1 MECLSLFIASLTI
14 LANAELL
21 NPLNTMK
28 KILILSLSL
37 ALIGTACER
46 RTRSEDHYDNDNSV
60 RKDVSQREDRKERGD
75 IRLTPVTDSP
85 DFPQATLQM
94 TAPKDAEQSGE
105 IAFRYEV
112 KNYRLGNQ
120 TPDADTKKCANSAQG
135 QHIHFIIDNE
145 PYIALYQPTHEA
157 QLKEGNHLVLSF
169 LSRSYHES
177 LKHKNAYVL
186 KALRVGKGGNEEKID
201 MKAPMLFYSRPKGEY
216 TGEDTKRVLLDFY
229 LVNTDLA
236 KNGNRVRAVIN
247 GKEFMLDRW
256 TAYMVEGLP
265 IGESTIQ
272 LELVDKK
279 GEVIPG
285 PYNSVTRK
293 ITLSDLK

>member
-1 MECLSLFIASLTI
+1 
-14 LANAELL
+14 
-21 NPLNTMK
+21 MK

-37 ALIGTACER
+37 SLIGIACER
-46 RTRSEDHYDNDNSV
+46 RTKNEDHYDDNNV
-60 RKDVSQREDRKERGD
+60 RKNVARREDRRERGD

-85 DFPQATLQM
+85 DFSQASLQM
-94 TAPKDAEQSGE
+94 TAPKDVEQSGE

-112 KNYRLGNQ
+112 KNYQLGNQ

-135 QHIHFIIDNE
+135 QHIHLIIDNE
-145 PYIALYQPTHEA
+145 PYIALYQPTHEV

-186 KALRVGKGGNEEKID
+186 KPLQVGKGSTDERVD

-216 TGEDTKRVLLDFY
+216 TGEDTERVLLDFY
-229 LVNTDLA
+229 LVNTNLA
-236 KNGNRVRAVIN
+236 KDGNRVRAVIN

-256 TAYMVEGLP
+256 VPYMIEGLP
-265 IGESTIQ
+265 MGENTIQ
-272 LELVDKK
+272 LELIDKNGK
-279 GEVIPG
+279 IIPG